1 MNSCSPTGYSKRVQK
16 GNAMNPFV
24 GVALTAVLSAT
35 VVVSAQ
41 EPVSPQTH
49 FNAGRYED
57 AINAIAA
64 QPGEPAPESIFL
76 AGRSHLHLNRSDE
89 ARAQFARLSTGVDP
103 ATSWSLVGESAIAL
117 VDGNPPL
124 AVEKATQAVALAPD
138 SFHPNYQ
145 LGLAQSAA
153 EQWEPA
159 AAAFE
164 KASSIDPAFAYAH
177 YYGGLA
183 YSRLSRIDQMATH
196 LEYFLKLAPNA
207 PEQPAVMAL
216 LRSVRGR

>member
-1 MNSCSPTGYSKRVQK
+1 
-16 GNAMNPFV
+16 MNPFAV
-24 GVALTAVLSAT
+24 LVLTVVLSAP
-35 VVVSAQ
+35 VVAGAQ
-41 EPVSPQTH
+41 EPVSPQAH
-49 FNAGRYED
+49 FDAGRYDE

-64 QPGEPAPESIFL
+64 QGEPAPETIYL

-103 ATSWSLVGESAIAL
+103 ATAWSLVGESAIAL

-124 AVEKATQAVALAPD
+124 AIEKATQAVALAPD

-159 AAAFE
+159 AGAFE
-164 KASSIDPAFAYAH
+164 KASSINPAFAYAH